1 MSFLTVHGLR
11 KAFGPVVAVQDF
23 SLEAERGEFISLLG
37 PSGCGKT
44 TVLRMIAGFESPSA
58 GRVVIDGED
67 VTHLPTR
74 ARRIGMVFQSYALFP
89 NLTVEGNIAFGLKVA
104 GMGRDEIAVRVK
116 EMLELIGLPQL
127 GGRYPVELSGGQQQ
141 RVALARAIA
150 IRPRILLLDE
160 PLSALDAKI
169 RVSLREELRS
179 IQRELGIT
187 AIFVTHDQE
196 EALALSHRVV
206 VMSEGWVEQ
215 TGTPSEVYRT
225 PRTPFVATF
234 VGTAN
239 VLPCRIE
246 DAAGGLVS
254 YGGARLSAGHA
265 VTGAAGET
273 VQLALRPEAIGLH
286 SFEGA
291 SNSLAAVVRDATFL
305 GPVVR
310 VRVMLEGELPAI
322 VDLHGEGA
330 RDVPEAGAAV
340 MLWFRPE
347 SLQLLDRHGHG
358 ARAGRA

>member
-1 MSFLTVHGLR
+1 MSFLTLQGLR
-11 KAFGPVVAVQDF
+11 KSFGASVAVQDF

-44 TVLRMIAGFESPSA
+44 TVLRMIAGFEAPSA

-67 VTHLPTR
+67 VTHLPSR

-104 GMGRDEIAVRVK
+104 GMAKDAIAERVK
-116 EMLELIGLPQL
+116 EMLALIGLPQL
-127 GGRYPVELSGGQQQ
+127 AGRFPSELSGGQQQ
-141 RVALARAIA
+141 RVALARAVA

-169 RVSLREELRS
+169 RVSLREDLRA

-215 TGTPSEVYRT
+215 VGTPAEVYRT

-239 VLPCRIE
+239 VLPCRIVDAVSGRVALGSVE
-246 DAAGGLVS
+246 IDAA
-254 YGGARLSAGHA
+254 HA
-265 VTGAAGET
+265 LPERKVGDT
-273 VQLALRPEAIGLH
+273 VVLALRPEAISILP
-286 SFEGA
+286 FDGA
-291 SNSLAAVVRDATFL
+291 TNSIAAVVRDVTFL
-305 GPVVR
+305 GPVARLRLVIDGD
-310 VRVMLEGELPAI
+310 VAVT
-322 VDLHGEGA
+322 VDLHGEAARALPDAGA
-330 RDVPEAGAAV
+330 RVV
-340 MLWFRPE
+340 LWFRPE
-347 SLQLLDRHGHG
+347 SLQFLDRREHNLE
-358 ARAGRA
+358 AG

>member
-44 TVLRMIAGFESPSA
+44 TVLRMIAGFESPTA

-67 VTHLPTR
+67 VTALPTR
-74 ARRIGMVFQSYALFP
+74 VRRIGMVFQSYALFP
-89 NLTVEGNIAFGLKVA
+89 TLTVEGNIAFGLKVA
-104 GMGRDEIAVRVK
+104 GMGRDESATRVR
-116 EMLELIGLPQL
+116 EMLDLIGLRQL

-141 RVALARAIA
+141 RVALARALA

-169 RVSLREELRS
+169 RVSLREELRA
-179 IQRELGIT
+179 IQRDLGIT

-215 TGTPSEVYRT
+215 TGTPTEVYRT

-246 DAAGGLVS
+246 AAAEGVVS
-254 YGGARLSAGHA
+254 YGAARLSAGHA
-265 VTGAAGET
+265 VPGQAGET
-273 VQLALRPEAIGLH
+273 VQLALRPEAIGLQR
-286 SFEGA
+286 FEGA
-291 SNSLAAVVRDATFL
+291 GNSLGAVVRDATFL

-310 VRVMLEGELPAI
+310 LRVMLEGALPAV

-330 RDVPEAGAAV
+330 RDLPEAGAAV
-340 MLWFRPE
+340 TLWFRPE
-347 SLQLLDRHGHG
+347 SLRLLDRHGLG
-358 ARAGRA
+358 AEAGRV

>member
-1 MSFLTVHGLR
+1 MSFLSVRGVK
-11 KAFGPVVAVQDF
+11 KAFGPAVAVQDF
-23 SLEAERGEFISLLG
+23 SLDAERGEFVSLLG

-44 TVLRMIAGFESPSA
+44 TVLRMIAGFEKPDA
-58 GRVVIDGED
+58 GSVVIDGED

-104 GMGRDEIAVRVK
+104 GVAKAEIAARVK
-116 EMLELIGLPQL
+116 EMLELIGLPKL

-169 RVSLREELRS
+169 RVSLREELRA

-206 VMSEGWVEQ
+206 VMSAGWVEQ
-215 TGTPSEVYRT
+215 IGTPPEVYHT

-246 DAAGGLVS
+246 DVAG
-254 YGGARLSAGHA
+254 RLSFHGAPLTLDHA
-265 VTGAAGET
+265 LTGVTGGEAMM
-273 VQLALRPEAIGLH
+273 ALRPEAIALAP
-286 SFEGA
+286 FEGA
-291 SNSLAAVVRDATFL
+291 TNRLDATVRDVTFL
-305 GPVVR
+305 GPVAR
-310 VRVMLEGELPAI
+310 VRVVLAGDVEAL
-322 VDLHGEGA
+322 VDLHGEA
-330 RDVPEAGAAV
+330 TRVLPEPGSAAV
-340 MLWFRPE
+340 LYFRPE
-347 SLQLLDRHGHG
+347 SLQVLDRRD
-358 ARAGRA
+358 RAG

>member
-1 MSFLTVHGLR
+1 MSFLSVHGLR

-23 SLEAERGEFISLLG
+23 SLEAERGEFVSLLG

-58 GRVVIDGED
+58 GRVTIDGED

-104 GMGRDEIAVRVK
+104 GMHRDAIAVRVK
-116 EMLELIGLPQL
+116 EMLDLIGLPGL

-169 RVSLREELRS
+169 RVSLREELRT

-187 AIFVTHDQE
+187 ALFVTHDQE

-206 VMSEGWVEQ
+206 VMNAGWVEQ
-215 TGTPSEVYRT
+215 TGTPSQVYRT

-246 DAAGGLVS
+246 DPAGGLLS
-254 YGGARLSAGHA
+254 FGAARLTAGHKVPGA
-265 VTGAAGET
+265 VGDVLEM
-273 VQLALRPEAIGLH
+273 ALRPEAIALAA
-286 SFEGA
+286 FDDA
-291 SNSLAAVVRDATFL
+291 SNNLPATVRDVTFL

-310 VRVMLEGELPAI
+310 IRLTLDGGTPAV

-330 RDVPEAGAAV
+330 RDLPEAGAPV
-340 MLWFRPE
+340 TLFFRPE
-347 SLQLLDRHGHG
+347 SLQRLDRRDH
-358 ARAGRA
+358 A

>member
-1 MSFLTVHGLR
+1 MSFLTVRGLR
-11 KAFGPVVAVQDF
+11 KAFGSTVAVQDF
-23 SLEAERGEFISLLG
+23 SLDAERGEFVSLLG

-44 TVLRMIAGFESPSA
+44 TVLRMIAGFETPSA
-58 GRVVIDGED
+58 GSVTIDGED

-74 ARRIGMVFQSYALFP
+74 TRRIGMVFQSYALFP

-104 GMGRDEIAVRVK
+104 GMKRDEIAGRVK
-116 EMLELIGLPQL
+116 EMLSLIGLPQL

-169 RVSLREELRS
+169 RVSLREELRA

-215 TGTPSEVYRT
+215 VGTPADVYRT

-246 DAAGGLVS
+246 DAAAGILS
-254 YGGARLSAGHA
+254 FSGARLEAGHA
-265 VTGAAGET
+265 VSGGAGET
-273 VQLALRPEAIGLH
+273 VQMALRPEAIAINP
-286 SFEGA
+286 FEGA
-291 SNSLAAVVRDATFL
+291 SNNLPATVRDVTFL

-310 VRVMLEGELPAI
+310 LRLMLAGDIAAV

-330 RDVPEAGAAV
+330 RDLPEAGTAV
-340 MLWFRPE
+340 TLWFRPE
-347 SLQLLDRHGHG
+347 TLQLLDRHGHG
-358 ARAGRA
+358 AART

>member
-1 MSFLTVHGLR
+1 MSFLTVRGLR

-23 SLEAERGEFISLLG
+23 SLEAERGEFVSLLG

-44 TVLRMIAGFESPSA
+44 TVLRMIAGFESPSV
-58 GRVVIDGED
+58 GSVNIDGED

-89 NLTVEGNIAFGLKVA
+89 NLTVEGNIAFGLRVA
-104 GMGRDEIAVRVK
+104 GMPRDAIAVRVK
-116 EMLELIGLPQL
+116 EMLDLIGLPGL
-127 GGRYPVELSGGQQQ
+127 GARYPVELSGGQQQ
-141 RVALARAIA
+141 RVALARAVA

-206 VMSEGWVEQ
+206 VMNEGWVEQ
-215 TGTPSEVYRT
+215 TGTPSQVYRT

-246 DAAGGLVS
+246 DPAAGVLSFGA
-254 YGGARLSAGHA
+254 ARLTAGHA
-265 VTGAAGET
+265 VNGAPGDT
-273 VQLALRPEAIGLH
+273 VQMALRPEAIALGT
-286 SFEGA
+286 FEEAG
-291 SNSLAAVVRDATFL
+291 NNLAATVRDVTFL

-310 VRVMLEGELPAI
+310 LRMTLEGGTPAI

-330 RDVPEAGAAV
+330 RDLPESGAEV
-340 MLWFRPE
+340 TLWFRAA
-347 SLQLLDRHGHG
+347 SLQLLDRRGHD
-358 ARAGRA
+358 